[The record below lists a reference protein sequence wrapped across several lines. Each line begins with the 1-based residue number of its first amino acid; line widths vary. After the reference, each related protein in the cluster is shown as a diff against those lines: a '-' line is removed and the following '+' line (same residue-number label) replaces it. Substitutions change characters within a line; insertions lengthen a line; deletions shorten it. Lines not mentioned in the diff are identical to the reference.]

1 MGENWPKKTTVQM
14 WPKKFQKCLWSN
26 LAICFKEKEIL
37 LENIPLLISVF
48 AFGEISHQRATL
60 IGGTVANHISE
71 LI

>member
-1 MGENWPKKTTVQM
+1 VAKIGQKKLECKCGQKNFKNVQ
-14 WPKKFQKCLWSN
+14 WSN

-48 AFGEISHQRATL
+48 AFGEISHQRTTL
-60 IGGTVANHISE
+60 IGSTVANHISE